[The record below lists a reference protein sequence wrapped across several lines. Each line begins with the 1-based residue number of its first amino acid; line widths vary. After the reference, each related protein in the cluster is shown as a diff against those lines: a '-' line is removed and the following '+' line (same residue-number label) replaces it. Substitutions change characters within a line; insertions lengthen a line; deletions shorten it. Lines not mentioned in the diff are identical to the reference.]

1 MDLQPSGKGKEDLL
15 VLETDKIYFTIKG
28 RNRNF
33 EIENEDT
40 DSNGFKI
47 TYEED
52 NINLILDTEKAYFFE
67 YENYELIIEKK
78 DKDIDISFYHAN
90 KDIRNKIT
98 KNRSGSLSGI
108 ISFKGEIG
116 YSDLAI
122 KVNGEDHFII
132 QVEVFPTKIDY
143 RKDYINILKDVNEE
157 IYNLAFDFLRRT
169 YSISGLSKNRG
180 TSLSEYYSILSYI
193 FDKLKKAINII
204 TIMPHHSLVN
214 ERQIVPYHKIKNVTS
229 ETIKWLEKKP
239 EKIIKKEDK
248 LLPVEALQI
257 NKRVSIDTNENRFLK
272 YIVKGILFKLMELRK
287 KYLKLG
293 RDIDKSFVEQLE
305 VYIKTIQRFLNT
317 TFLKDVGEYEFR
329 ENSSMVF
336 KMALGYKDVYKY
348 YLMLRKGLTLKGEI
362 FKLNVKDLPLLY
374 EYWCFIKINAL
385 LRKKYTLISNDTVKV
400 KNNGIFVALKKGRES
415 KVIYENP
422 ETHEKFVLSYNLK
435 MNSETVGQKPDNV
448 LSIDKIGGKIKY
460 NYIFDAKYK
469 LDRAIKDS
477 QYKKTSGP
485 KEEDI
490 NTMHKYR
497 DAIVY
502 ENKQTG
508 RFQRCI
514 VGAFVLFPYSNEEE
528 YLGHPLYKSIKK
540 VNIGGIPFLPSAT
553 MLMEEFL
560 GELIGEKYTDDLE
573 RTLLQQAVQEN
584 FI

>member
-1 MDLQPSGKGKEDLL
+1 MDSQPSGKGKEELL
-15 VLETDKIYFTIKG
+15 VLETHKIYLTIKG
-28 RNRNF
+28 KNRNF

-40 DSNGFKI
+40 DSKGFKI

-78 DKDIDISFYHAN
+78 NKDIDINFYHAN

-116 YSDLAI
+116 YSDLVI
-122 KVNGEDHFII
+122 KVNGKDHFII

-214 ERQIVPYHKIKNVTS
+214 ERQIAPYHKIKNVTS
-229 ETIKWLEKKP
+229 ETIKWIEKKP
-239 EKIIKKEDK
+239 EKIIKKGNK

-272 YIVKGILFKLMELRK
+272 YIVQGILFKLMELRK

-348 YLMLRKGLTLKGEI
+348 YLMLRKGLTSKGEI

-400 KNNGIFVALKKGRES
+400 KNNGIFVSLKKGRES
-415 KVIYENP
+415 KVVYENP
-422 ETHEKFVLSYNLK
+422 ENHEKFVLSYNLK

-469 LDRAIKDS
+469 LDRRIKDI
-477 QYKKTSGP
+477 QHETYKTSGP

-508 RFQRCI
+508 RFERCI
-514 VGAFVLFPYSNEEE
+514 VGAFVLFPYGNEEE
-528 YLGHPLYKSIKK
+528 YLEHPLYKSIEK

-560 GELIGEKYTDDLE
+560 RELIGEKHTDDSE
-573 RTLLQQAVQEN
+573 RVL
-584 FI
+584 